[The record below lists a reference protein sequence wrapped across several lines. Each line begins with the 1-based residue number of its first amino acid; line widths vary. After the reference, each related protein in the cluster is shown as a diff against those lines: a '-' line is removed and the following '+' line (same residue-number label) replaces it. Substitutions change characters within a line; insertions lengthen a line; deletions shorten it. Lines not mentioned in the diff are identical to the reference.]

1 MRLPDKLKPALKTIK
16 AARDIELPPWV
27 KKHKKAVLIT
37 AGLPVAIPLLYI
49 ADVWAIG
56 SLAAFIHDISWS
68 MKAFNVLASPEEIA
82 AAKAHSKMMPY
93 VLEHPVQTGLAWL
106 KKPDGELIHPDVRNI
121 WRWLNLFLTIPVA
134 AGVIFLRKHKQNKN
148 NSNMIHGLKI
158 VNNSAYGTSRWAS
171 LKDLKSFC
179 EFGPPVSPENNPG
192 NKIKF
197 PGGNLIGE
205 LEGKIVRVNFEKM
218 PTVLKNTPKTAPH
231 CIAYGGTGS
240 GKSFSF
246 VSSNI
251 VAAAAEGQSLV
262 VIDPKGELFTTF
274 AKWLKK
280 KGYENVW
287 ALNFMTPEHSHR
299 WNPVLECENDAEISE
314 MVDTLSRNAAS
325 DSKSYFMLKA
335 MELMEAFIG
344 LLKGDFPIEQQH
356 MRSIMTLSAWP
367 AEKLEVRF
375 RDAYKAGK
383 ISSTIYERWR
393 GVVKENYG
401 YAQSNLTAVLKNLT
415 TDPLAALLSEQEI
428 KLDEIGKKK
437 TALFLIIPTS
447 GEGVYLRPIL
457 SIFYKFLFKRLDK
470 LAFNSPGQTLPVKVR
485 NIWDEMAN
493 VGMIPGLPEII
504 STARSKGIHIQMILQ
519 TPSQLEY
526 VYGVQEAKTIL
537 GNCPTVM
544 LIGIAPA
551 DSELAKMFSEKLGS
565 AAVEAEHTSEDTT
578 VPIKH
583 VFELKK
589 KTRTIIERPLMTVS
603 EILRIGPKDCIAL
616 LQWSYPAFLR
626 KIGWTELP
634 QAKEIISCG
643 MLPVNEFIPAR
654 NFNVSKPDVDGEN
667 SFDEKQT
674 NSFSEPL
681 LFSQKKTAEKV
692 SFNQQNRQ
700 HDQYSCQVATTT
712 QTAALDDQQKQ
723 ENAGETVRTD
733 HPGSDIE
740 DFIVDTKD
748 TPKKN
753 NVPW

>member
-1 MRLPDKLKPALKTIK
+1 MKLPDKLKPAIKTIK
-16 AARDIELPPWV
+16 VARDIKLPPWV
-27 KKHKKAVLIT
+27 KKHKKDVLIT

-68 MKAFNVLASPEEIA
+68 MKALNVLASPEEIS
-82 AAKAHSKMMPY
+82 AAKTHGKVLSY
-93 VLEHPVQTGLAWL
+93 VSGHPVQTAIAWL
-106 KKPDGELIHPDVRNI
+106 KKPARELTHPDVRNI
-121 WRWLNLFLTIPVA
+121 WLWLNLFLTIPVA

-148 NSNMIHGLKI
+148 NSSMVHGLKI
-158 VNNSAYGTSRWAS
+158 VDNPAYGTSRWVS
-171 LKDLKSFC
+171 LKDLKRFC
-179 EFGPPVSPENNPG
+179 EFGPPVLPENNPG

-205 LEGKIVRVNFEKM
+205 LEGKIVRVNFDKM
-218 PTVLKNTPKTAPH
+218 PTVLKDTPKTAPH

-367 AEKLEVRF
+367 VEKLEVRF
-375 RDAYKAGK
+375 RNAYKDGK

-415 TDPLAALLSEQEI
+415 TDPLAALLSQQEI

-470 LAFNSPGQTLPVKVR
+470 LAFNSPGQILPVRVR

-493 VGMIPGLPEII
+493 VGIIPGLPEII

-565 AAVEAEHTSEDTT
+565 AAVEAEHIREDTT
-578 VPIKH
+578 IPIKH

-589 KTRTIIERPLMTVS
+589 KTRTIIERPLMTMS

-643 MLPVNEFIPAR
+643 MLPVNKFIPAR
-654 NFNVSKPDVDGEN
+654 NFEVSKPDVDGEN
-667 SFDEKQT
+667 PINEKQA
-674 NSFSEPL
+674 NSPAEPL
-681 LFSQKKTAEKV
+681 LFSQRKTSVKL
-692 SFNQQNRQ
+692 SFNQQNHQ
-700 HDQYSCQVATTT
+700 PDQLTC
-712 QTAALDDQQKQ
+712 QTAITEPAVSDDEQKQ
-723 ENAGETVRTD
+723 GNYGETDKID
-733 HPGSDIE
+733 HPESNIE
-740 DFIVDTKD
+740 DYVNDIQHI
-748 TPKKN
+748 PKKN